1 MRQFDCNPGGVV
13 PVGESGASMDRRGFL
28 KATAAGVGLGA
39 GVGGALGGLSRPALA
54 QGAAARTLRFVPQ
67 ANLANYDPIWGTQF
81 VVRNASML
89 VWDTLYGI
97 DNTFTPRRQMVES
110 EEVSGDGLTWNFRL
124 RDGLRWHDGEPV
136 RAADCVASLSRWMV
150 RDGMGQMLRA
160 ITDEL
165 AATDDR
171 GFRWR
176 LRQPYPKLLLALGK
190 NNTPVAFMMP
200 ERLARTD
207 PFQQITEYVGSG
219 PMRFNRNEWVPG
231 ARATWSRFD
240 GYVPREEPPN
250 WLSGGKRVLVE
261 RVEWVIQPDPGT
273 ASAALQS
280 GEVDWWETPLNDL
293 VPVMRRN
300 RNIRIDIA
308 DPLGNVGVFR
318 FNHLHPPFNDP
329 RARQAIAMA
338 ISQPDYMRAVVGDD
352 QALWQVMN
360 SVFTPGTPNYTEV
373 GSEILTRP
381 RDMAAARRLLAE
393 SGYSGQ
399 PVTILVA
406 QDLAPLS
413 AMGQVSNALMRG
425 LGMNVDY
432 VATDWGTVG
441 SRRASKE
448 PPGRGGWQVFHT
460 WFAGADCT
468 NPASYLGLRA
478 HGEQA
483 WFGWPSDPAIET
495 GRDKWFAARS
505 AAEEKAACEEINRA
519 AMISQ
524 PFGITGFYKSYQAWR
539 SNIAGITSGPL
550 PWFWGVSK
558 G

>member
-1 MRQFDCNPGGVV
+1 
-13 PVGESGASMDRRGFL
+13 MDRRSFL
-28 KATAAGVGLGA
+28 KAT
-39 GVGGALGGLSRPALA
+39 VGGAAATGMAGGLASPALS

-67 ANLANYDPIWGTQF
+67 ANLANFDPVWGTQF

-110 EEVSGDGLTWNFRL
+110 EEVSSDGLTWNFRL
-124 RDGLRWHDGEPV
+124 REGLRWHDGEPV
-136 RAADCVASLSRWMV
+136 RAVDCVVSLSRWMV
-150 RDGMGQMLRA
+150 RDGMGQMIRA

-171 GFRWR
+171 SFRWR
-176 LRQPYPKLLLALGK
+176 LREPYPKLLLALGK

-219 PMRFNRNEWVPG
+219 PMRFNRGEWVPG
-231 ARATWSRFD
+231 ARATFSRFD
-240 GYVPREEPPN
+240 QYVPRNEPPN
-250 WLSGGKRVLVE
+250 WLSGGKRMLVE

-273 ASAALQS
+273 AAAALQS

-293 VPVMRRN
+293 IAVMRRN
-300 RNIRIDIA
+300 RNIRVDIA

-338 ISQPDYMRAVVGDD
+338 LSQADYMGAVVGNDP
-352 QALWQVMN
+352 QLWQAMN
-360 SVFTPGTPNYTEV
+360 SFFTVGTPNYTEE
-373 GSEILTRP
+373 GSEIMTRP
-381 RDMAAARRLLAE
+381 RDMAAARKLLQE
-393 SGYSGQ
+393 SGYNGQ

-406 QDLAPLS
+406 QDIAPLS

-425 LGMNVDY
+425 LGINVDY

-468 NPASYLGLRA
+468 NPSSYLGLRA

-495 GRDKWFAARS
+495 GRNKWFAAS
-505 AAEEKAACEEINRA
+505 TPEQEKAACVEINRA
-519 AMISQ
+519 AMVNQ
-524 PFGITGFYKSYQAWR
+524 PYAITGFYKAYQAWR
-539 SNIAGITSGPL
+539 SNVSGIASGPL